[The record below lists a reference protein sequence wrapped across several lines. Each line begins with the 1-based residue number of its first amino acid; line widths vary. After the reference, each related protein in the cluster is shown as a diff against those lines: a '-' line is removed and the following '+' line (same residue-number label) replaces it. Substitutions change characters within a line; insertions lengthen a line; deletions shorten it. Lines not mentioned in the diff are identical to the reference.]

1 MTTPVNP
8 LKQPLKDKL
17 VQQLSTIYDDV
28 PLEESFD
35 DIAQSL
41 LDIMELSS
49 KEITAKPF
57 SNHWSEQDVILITYG
72 DSIIEADQAPL
83 KTLKSFLDSTIGDT
97 INSVHILP
105 FFPYSS
111 DDGFSVI
118 DYSSVNESLGSWQN
132 IEQISKNYRLMSDLV
147 INHCSSRSAWFDNF
161 IKGEGQGSD
170 FFFTAL
176 PEDNLSKVVRP
187 RTSPLLKK

>member
-132 IEQISKNYRLMSDLV
+132 IEQISKNYRLMSDHPAIV
-147 INHCSSRSAWFDNF
+147 RCDDR
-161 IKGEGQGSD
+161 GS
-170 FFFTAL
+170 L
-176 PEDNLSKVVRP
+176 
-187 RTSPLLKK
+187 

>member
-105 FFPYSS
+105 SPFFLS
-111 DDGFSVI
+111 
-118 DYSSVNESLGSWQN
+118 
-132 IEQISKNYRLMSDLV
+132 
-147 INHCSSRSAWFDNF
+147 
-161 IKGEGQGSD
+161 
-170 FFFTAL
+170 FFFL
-176 PEDNLSKVVRP
+176 PSFLVL
-187 RTSPLLKK
+187 SPLLPLFFNKIILLHRRLRLLFTECGLD